1 MSWKDIGIWIFIIVF
16 FVTAPINA
24 IFSWWVISSLFSSF
38 MFCTKIVLAII
49 LFLMALALEEIVV
62 LVAGRSI
69 IKIFFRC

>member
-49 LFLMALALEEIVV
+49 LFLMALALEEIVFMV
-62 LVAGRSI
+62 IGKMLTRLFCNG
-69 IKIFFRC
+69 